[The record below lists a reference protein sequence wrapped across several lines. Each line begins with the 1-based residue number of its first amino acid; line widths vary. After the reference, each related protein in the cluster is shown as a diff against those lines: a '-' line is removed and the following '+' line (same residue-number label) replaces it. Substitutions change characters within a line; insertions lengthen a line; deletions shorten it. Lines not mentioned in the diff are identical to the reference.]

1 MKKMTVSSFA
11 LLLVIAFL
19 FTACTLSAS
28 EAPPAP
34 TAVTTSSYPAAVD
47 TPAGEPETAP
57 EAEPTDT
64 GIQPTATLLPAV
76 TDTPAAPAAEP
87 IATQPPAPT
96 ATPLPAASRVL
107 FSSGDTT
114 TVNGELNAGQTL
126 YYVVQGAAGQA
137 MQVDT
142 WSPNGDVTLGIT
154 SASSGETLLNPALQD
169 ANWTGTLPSAQD
181 YYLSITA
188 SGAQTSYAVTIKL
201 TPLPTTAAATA
212 TALPPVVSGLFNP
225 VALYGEADFEDPMT
239 GSAISDWEDDD
250 GDLPDTEYIR
260 MTLDDA
266 RVYVT
271 GKYPGFSTWY
281 FTWRE
286 LSDFYLQATMDSGSC
301 SGQDAY
307 GLIVRGPE
315 HQAGVSYGYVV
326 AFTCDGKLWVYR
338 LDGANPFT
346 ATDLVSLTPSQY
358 INAGPNQRNLIGIQA
373 IGDTL
378 TIYANGYQ
386 IAQVTDTRYDF
397 GRFGVFVCPQWT
409 SFYTYR
415 VVNLSY
421 WDLGD

>member
-1 MKKMTVSSFA
+1 MKKTTALFA
-11 LLLVIAFL
+11 LLILLAILV
-19 FTACTLSAS
+19 TSCTLSAS
-28 EAPPAP
+28 DAPAP
-34 TAVTTSSYPAAVD
+34 TALTTAVLPIATD
-47 TPAGEPETAP
+47 TPAGEPAVAP

-64 GIQPTATLLPAV
+64 GILPTATLLPAV

-114 TVNGELNAGQTL
+114 TVNGELNAGQML

-142 WSPNGDVTLGIT
+142 WSPNGDVYLGIT
-154 SASSGETLLNPALQD
+154 SAATGETLLNAALQD
-169 ANWTGTLPSAQD
+169 ANWTGTLPAAQD

-188 SGAQTSYAVTIKL
+188 GGGQTSYTVTVEL
-201 TPLPTTAAATA
+201 TPLPAAAATA
-212 TALPPVVSGLFNP
+212 TTGAPPVSGLFNP
-225 VALYGEADFEDPMT
+225 VAAYGEADFEDPMT

-250 GDLPDTEYIR
+250 GDLPDTLYLR
-260 MTLDDA
+260 LTLDDA
-266 RVYVT
+266 RFYVT
-271 GKYPGFSTWY
+271 GKLAGFSTWY
-281 FTWRE
+281 FTWRD

-315 HQAGVSYGYVV
+315 HMAGVSYGYVV

-338 LDGANPFT
+338 LDGADPFT

-358 INAGPNQRNLIGIQA
+358 INAGANQRNLIGIEA
-373 IGDTL
+373 VGDRL
-378 TIYANGYQ
+378 TIYANGHQ
-386 IAQVTDTRYDF
+386 IAQVTELTLRVWPLRRLCQPAVDTLLHLP
-397 GRFGVFVCPQWT
+397 GG
-409 SFYTYR
+409 
-415 VVNLSY
+415 
-421 WDLGD
+421 